1 MTAELFVILFAF
13 FVQFT
18 DKAGSEHVCLSE
30 LAKEKRVVRGIA
42 IDSTDYAV
50 SPIYVDSLLAL
61 GCLIHHTSRWLN
73 GATIE
78 ADICHFANHC
88 RDMYT
93 RFVGNLW

>member
-30 LAKEKRVVRGIA
+30 LAKEKRVERGIA
-42 IDSTDYAV
+42 IDSLDYAV
-50 SPIYVDSLLAL
+50 SPIYMDSLDAL
-61 GCLIHHTSRWLN
+61 SVHVYHTSRWMN

-78 ADICHFANHC
+78 PIVAPYKRLLSGH
-88 RDMYT
+88 
-93 RFVGNLW
+93 LWIAFI